1 MGENIR
7 MASSLY
13 INYILLGMINLI
25 IALHM
30 GFLTVQ
36 FNTDAA
42 AISMLI
48 SAIGI
53 GKLFGLSFAG
63 RLSDSLGRK
72 PMVITAC
79 ILYVIFLV
87 AIPFSPTYAVAF
99 VFALL
104 AGVGNSILDTS
115 TYPALIEGFPKRAG
129 SAAVLVKAFMS
140 VGATILPLMITFFI
154 AGDMFY
160 GYTFIIMA
168 AVFLFNAI
176 HLITVMFPRP
186 NMVVVEPGG
195 SGEQEEKKGVESYFT
210 EKPVFW
216 KEGITVIFIVF
227 TSVSLLMVIQT
238 WLAKYAQE
246 IAGLGES
253 AAINLLSFYSF
264 GGFITVILL
273 AVMLDRV
280 FRHTTILMLYPLAAI
295 AALFVLLS
303 ASSYYVLAGVA
314 FILGFSTAGLFQLAV
329 TLMAEFFPGKKG
341 VSTAFVTLS
350 SSIAFI
356 VIPYVTGLIDRHI
369 GVSFIFLFEILIALV
384 ALGLAMFISDRYKKV
399 FNITARKR
407 MLHVNTDSM
416 QK

>member
-79 ILYVIFLV
+79 TLYVIFLV
-87 AIPFSPTYAVAF
+87 AIPFSPTYTIAF
-99 VFALL
+99 MFALL
-104 AGVGNSILDTS
+104 AGVGNSVLDTS

-129 SAAVLVKAFMS
+129 SATVLVKAFMS

-154 AGDMFY
+154 ARDMFY

-176 HLITVMFPRP
+176 HLVTVMFPRP

-195 SGEQEEKKGVESYFT
+195 SKAQEKEEKPRFT
-210 EKPVFW
+210 EKPAFW
-216 KEGITVIFIVF
+216 KEGITVIFIGF

-273 AVMLDRV
+273 AVMLDKV
-280 FRHTTILMLYPLAAI
+280 FRHTTILKLYPLIAI

-314 FILGFSTAGLFQLAV
+314 FILGLSTAGLFQLAV

-341 VSTAFVTLS
+341 TSTAFVTLS

-384 ALGLAMFISDRYKKV
+384 ALGLAMFISVRYKKV
-399 FNITARKR
+399 FNITPRKR
-407 MLHVNTDSM
+407 MLHVNTDPI

>member
-36 FNTDAA
+36 FDTDAA

-63 RLSDSLGRK
+63 RLSDALGRK

-79 ILYVIFLV
+79 LIYVIFLV
-87 AIPFSPTYAVAF
+87 AIPFSPTYTVAF

-104 AGVGNSILDTS
+104 AGVGNSVLDTS

-129 SAAVLVKAFMS
+129 SATVLVKAFMS

-154 AGDMFY
+154 ARDMFY

-168 AVFLFNAI
+168 AVFLCNVI
-176 HLITVMFPRP
+176 HLITVMFPKP
-186 NMVVVEPGG
+186 NMVVVEPGD
-195 SGEQEEKKGVESYFT
+195 SKAQEKKEPKPYFT
-210 EKPVFW
+210 EQPFFW
-216 KEGITVIFIVF
+216 KEGITVIFIGF

-273 AVMLDRV
+273 AVMLDKV
-280 FRHTTILMLYPLAAI
+280 FRHTTILKVYPLIAI

-303 ASSYYVLAGVA
+303 VSDYYVLAGVA
-314 FILGFSTAGLFQLAV
+314 FILGLSTAGLFQIAV

-369 GVSFIFLFEILIALV
+369 GVSFIFLFEILIALA
-384 ALGLAMFISDRYKKV
+384 ALGLSIFISARYKRV

-407 MLHVNTDSM
+407 TLHVNAGPM